1 VSDATVLLR
10 DIAGDA
16 ATKAADKV
24 SPNEEQ
30 LQHLDEPAP
39 DNTWHEKPN
48 LSKEQIR
55 SQIQSRVPI
64 GKKDAKDAA
73 GDATQAANPDGSRD
87 PQALGER
94 AAADQQYNTSSG
106 VDARSG
112 AQAGMQNLKA
122 KVSSNA
128 SEEDKQRARE
138 YREKTAN
145 YFKQKLPKDRR
156 EQLVFR
162 LKKMVVEIQ
171 GHQDCESSAID
182 TSERH

>member
-1 VSDATVLLR
+1 MLLR

-24 SPNEEQ
+24 NPTEEQ
-30 LQHLDEPAP
+30 LRHLDEPAP
-39 DNTWHEKPN
+39 DNTWHEKPDF
-48 LSKEQIR
+48 SKENIR
-55 SQIQSRVPI
+55 SQFQSRVPI
-64 GKKDAKDAA
+64 GKKDVKDAT
-73 GDATQAANPDGSRD
+73 GDATQVANPDGSRD

-94 AAADQQYNTSSG
+94 AAADQQNNTASG

-112 AQAGMQNLKA
+112 AQAGMQNLKQ
-122 KVSSNA
+122 KVSANT

-138 YREKTAN
+138 YRERAAN
-145 YFKQKLPKDRR
+145 YFREKVPKDRR

-171 GHQDCESSAID
+171 GHQDCKYSITAM
-182 TSERH
+182 TERS